1 MSPLV
6 IAATAL
12 GAYLLG
18 SIPFGYLAAR
28 LKGIDLRTVGS
39 GNIGATNAMRVLGRP
54 AGITVLLL
62 DALKG
67 WAAVTQVPLV
77 ATAVLGAPGPGTGL
91 RILAGVCA
99 VLGHNYTCW
108 LRFKGGKGVA
118 TSAGV
123 LYGLMPVTGIIA
135 TAAFFVVLAATRFV
149 SAGSL
154 AAAAALPVSAWL
166 FEADRRLFV
175 LALVLGVLATY
186 RHRGNIRRLLAGNEP
201 RLGQKFAAS
210 GPPPSA

>member
-1 MSPLV
+1 VFVL
-6 IAATAL
+6 TAL

-54 AGITVLLL
+54 AGLAVFCL

-67 WAAVTQVPLV
+67 WAAVTQLPPL
-77 ATAVLGAPGPGTGL
+77 AAVLLGAPAPPPSL
-91 RILAGVCA
+91 RLLAAAGA
-99 VLGHNYTCW
+99 LLGHVYTCW

-123 LYGLMPVTGIIA
+123 LYGLMPLTGLLA
-135 TAAFFVVLAATRFV
+135 TAAFFAALAATRFV
-149 SAGSL
+149 SVGSL
-154 AAAAALPVSAWL
+154 AAAASLPVSAW
-166 FEADRRLFV
+166 FTERDRGLFV
-175 LALVLGVLATY
+175 LAAAICLLVFY
-186 RHRGNIRRLLAGNEP
+186 RHRANLRRLAAGTEP
-201 RLGQKFAAS
+201 RLGQKPPAPPAA
-210 GPPPSA
+210 

>member
-1 MSPLV
+1 MPPLAYV
-6 IAATAL
+6 LTAL

-18 SIPFGYLAAR
+18 SVPFGYLAAR
-28 LKGIDLRTVGS
+28 LKGVDLRTVGS
-39 GNIGATNAMRVLGRP
+39 GNIGATNAMRVLGKP
-54 AGITVLLL
+54 AGIAVFLL

-67 WAAVTQVPLV
+67 WAAVTQAPLL
-77 ATAVLGAPGPGTGL
+77 AAALLDAPAPGTGL
-91 RILAGVCA
+91 RILAGFGA

-108 LRFKGGKGVA
+108 LRFKGGKGIA

-123 LYGLMPVTGIIA
+123 LYGLMPVTGLVV
-135 TAAFFVVLAATRFV
+135 TGAFFLMLAATRYV

-166 FEADRRLFV
+166 FEADRRLLVLAFV
-175 LALVLGVLATY
+175 LGALATY

-201 RLGQKFAAS
+201 RLGQKPAAEPA
-210 GPPPSA
+210 PPPA

>member
-1 MSPLV
+1 MPPLAYV
-6 IAATAL
+6 LTAL

-18 SIPFGYLAAR
+18 SVPFGYLAAR
-28 LKGIDLRTVGS
+28 LKGVDLRTVGS
-39 GNIGATNAMRVLGRP
+39 GNIGATNAMRVLGKP
-54 AGITVLLL
+54 AGIAVFLL

-67 WAAVTQVPLV
+67 WAAVTQVPLL
-77 ATAVLGAPGPGTGL
+77 AAALLDAPAPGTGL
-91 RILAGVCA
+91 RILAGFGA

-108 LRFKGGKGVA
+108 LRFKGGKGIA

-123 LYGLMPVTGIIA
+123 LYGLMPVTGLVV
-135 TAAFFVVLAATRFV
+135 TGAFFLMLAATRYV

-154 AAAAALPVSAWL
+154 AAAAALPVSAWF

-175 LALVLGVLATY
+175 LAFVLGALAAY

-201 RLGQKFAAS
+201 RLGQKPAAEPA
-210 GPPPSA
+210 PPPA